1 MYNEIVLDHFRNPR
15 NQGKIANPSAIGES
29 GNPKC
34 GDMMKLYLNFKQTQD
49 QPSDQDVVVE
59 IKFETLGC
67 GAAIAVTSIFT
78 EMIKDKTIAE
88 AAKVTN
94 QDIVKELGGLPTQKI
109 HCSMLAR
116 EAFEDAVR
124 KYLP

>member
-1 MYNEIVLDHFRNPR
+1 MYNQKVLDHFRNPR
-15 NQGKIANPSAIGES
+15 NQGKIDNPSAIGES

-34 GDMMKLYLNFKQTQD
+34 GDMMKLYLNFKQVGSEKSKQD
-49 QPSDQDVVVE
+49 IVEE

-78 EMIKDKTIAE
+78 EMIKDKTIQDIE
-88 AAKVTN
+88 KITN
-94 QDIVKELGGLPTQKI
+94 QDIVQELGGLPMQKV

-116 EAFEDAVR
+116 EAFQNAVK
-124 KYLP
+124 KYLK